1 MSLTFLSVL
10 EECGSA
16 RGGWTHMPRL
26 GTCLSC
32 SRNPIACLTE
42 KQLARYLWLTV
53 WPGVEWLCLKHHQ
66 CPLRN
71 LICEVPLPCL
81 CIYSM
86 SGPLESPVHWL
97 FVLCF
102 SCVHPQHARTHTHTH
117 TTTYSPQ
124 RTLLSLNTPPLSRSV
139 CVSLALSLSRLLSG
153 PLIFLSIGFFGS
165 IFHVQPLM
173 SVHWFCYF
181 HSLLPLHGFALPMFC
196 MSVSIH
202 LLTFK
207 FAGTS
212 RPHLNLQLRGAFAIF
227 HLSLSFQKSHDGY
240 PTIHLPCAIF
250 VLFLIY
256 FGCQRHWWRY
266 FLWSLPSNPALPM
279 WTELKATTNHHV
291 SPQARQTPALKQ
303 TGFFA

>member
-1 MSLTFLSVL
+1 MFEAPSVSTTKPYMRGSSPPLFVYIACPAPLNLLSI
-10 EECGSA
+10 GF
-16 RGGWTHMPRL
+16 
-26 GTCLSC
+26 SC
-32 SRNPIACLTE
+32 SVFLRPPP
-42 KQLARYLWLTV
+42 AR
-53 WPGVEWLCLKHHQ
+53 
-66 CPLRN
+66 
-71 LICEVPLPCL
+71 
-81 CIYSM
+81 
-86 SGPLESPVHWL
+86 
-97 FVLCF
+97 
-102 SCVHPQHARTHTHTH
+102 ARAHTH
-117 TTTYSPQ
+117 SPQ
-124 RTLLSLNTPPLSRSV
+124 RTLLSLNISPPPLSFCV
-139 CVSLALSLSRLLSG
+139 CMSLALSLSRLLSG

-227 HLSLSFQKSHDGY
+227 SSLSLSFQKSHDGY

-256 FGCQRHWWRY
+256 FGCQRH
-266 FLWSLPSNPALPM
+266 
-279 WTELKATTNHHV
+279 
-291 SPQARQTPALKQ
+291 
-303 TGFFA
+303 